1 MKIEIQG
8 HVFLT
13 GDNSFNA
20 QKMSEARARRV
31 MLYLVENGI
40 LKERMTAVGYGNS
53 KPIYPNAKL
62 ADEEQANRRVEILV
76 K

>member
-1 MKIEIQG
+1 
-8 HVFLT
+8 
-13 GDNSFNA
+13 
-20 QKMSEARARRV
+20 